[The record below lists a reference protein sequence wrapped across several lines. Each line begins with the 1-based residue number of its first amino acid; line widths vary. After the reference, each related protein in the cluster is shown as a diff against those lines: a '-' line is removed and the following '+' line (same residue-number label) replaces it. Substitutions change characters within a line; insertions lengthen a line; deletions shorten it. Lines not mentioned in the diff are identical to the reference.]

1 MRHLQKIENRE
12 KRLVSAGRRKFHPS
26 SKKKKPPV
34 KGGSDRQI
42 ETKIDLPP
50 QKTPAMAARHGAR
63 HCHKGGGRIYHDLIV
78 AF

>member
-50 QKTPAMAARHGAR
+50 
-63 HCHKGGGRIYHDLIV
+63 
-78 AF
+78 